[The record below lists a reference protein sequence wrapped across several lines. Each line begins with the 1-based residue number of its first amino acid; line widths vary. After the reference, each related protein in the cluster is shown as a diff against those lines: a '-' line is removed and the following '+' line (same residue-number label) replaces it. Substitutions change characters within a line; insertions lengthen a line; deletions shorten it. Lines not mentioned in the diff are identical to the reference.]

1 MRLLAGIGGAVLV
14 AVVLWD
20 AFETIVL
27 PRRVT
32 RRVRLTRFFYRATW
46 RPFAAS
52 ARLVRAGGRREA
64 YLGFYGPLSLLLLL
78 VLWAAALV
86 VGFGLL
92 QYAAGSAASLTNDTA
107 RLTTDVYLSGT
118 TFFTLGLGDIA
129 PQGTF
134 ARVLTVVESGL
145 GFGFLAI
152 VIGYFP
158 VLYQAFSR
166 REVSISLLDA
176 RAGSPPSAAE
186 LLRRHGGPGGAPAL
200 ERLLTEWERWAAEL
214 LETHLSYPLLAY
226 FRSQH
231 TNESW
236 LAALTAVL
244 DTSAL
249 VMVGIEGGCA
259 RQARLTFAMARHAV
273 VDLTQVFNT
282 PPVAEPVDRL
292 SPAALVRLKAALA
305 VVELPG
311 VAAGVVDGKLAEVR
325 RGYEPYVAALS
336 RYLLLPLP
344 EWDYETQHRDNW
356 QSTGWGRRTALPP
369 AEHF

>member
-1 MRLLAGIGGAVLV
+1 MSLIAGIGGGVLV

-52 ARLVRAGGRREA
+52 ARFVHAGSRREA

-78 VLWAAALV
+78 MLWAAALV

-92 QYAAGSAASLTNDTA
+92 QHAAGPAAQFA
-107 RLTTDVYLSGT
+107 TDVYLSGT
-118 TFFTLGLGDIA
+118 TFFTLGLGDVA

-145 GFGFLAI
+145 GYGFLAI

-186 LLRRHGGPGGAPAL
+186 LLHRHQGPGGAAAL
-200 ERLLTEWERWAAEL
+200 EQLLRDWERWAAEV

-231 TNESW
+231 TNQSW
-236 LAALTAVL
+236 LAALTTVL

-273 VDLTQVFNT
+273 VDLTQVFAT
-282 PPVAEPVDRL
+282 PPTPVPQDRL
-292 SPAALVRLKAALA
+292 PPAALARLESALA
-305 VVELPG
+305 AVELPRA
-311 VAAGVVDGKLAEVR
+311 AAGLKDGKLAEVR
-325 RGYEPYVAALS
+325 RSYEPYVAALS

-344 EWDYETQHRDNW
+344 EWVYESGRRDNW
-356 QSTGWGRRTALPP
+356 QSTGWGRRSTLPP